1 LYSLNYIIL
10 RPAIVYGP
18 GDNQGIAPRIICGA
32 VYKHLGE
39 KMKFLWS
46 DDLRLHT
53 VHVEDVCKALW
64 HVTDPKIPSGSIF
77 NLADKN
83 DTTQDKICKHLE
95 AVFGIKTGYLGTMAS
110 KMATSVCAPNSN
122 NLF

>member
-1 LYSLNYIIL
+1 MYSLNYIIL